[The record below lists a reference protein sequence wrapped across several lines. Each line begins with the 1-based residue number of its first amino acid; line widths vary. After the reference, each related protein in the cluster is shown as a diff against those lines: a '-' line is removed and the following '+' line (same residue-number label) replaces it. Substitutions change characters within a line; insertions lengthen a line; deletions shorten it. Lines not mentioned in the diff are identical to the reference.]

1 MVKATVAAPKMFVK
15 VDGARI
21 FPSSDLAAL
30 RGKKH
35 AALKESNGI
44 LITALDLGQTL
55 GLRQY
60 AKFDSLYG
68 NLGVNLTMHDS
79 EKLPTAKFSSRL
91 EIAVNFYAEL
101 CQAFGDKVA
110 VESPWVFIKPAAK
123 PKASGSRQLIES
135 NTRGVVTCEILAPL
149 GFVIDARI
157 VNKLES
163 ELKPSVI
170 TNLDASTRTATLW
183 DGLVAREVAFK
194 DLPHDWKVLAD
205 ITQQRYKAAECCDAS
220 EEVVS
225 ILAQCRMRLALNAA
239 FQLREDDLQGI
250 EVQTMPR
257 KGVFALAKFKAKE
270 LRLVPRSMAVWTS
283 PNKPTVPSNMGEVC
297 KHPKTGA
304 PIYGTI
310 GQNVGLKLDASTDRP
325 SIAPYWFVETT
336 TDASMANLEY
346 ASMAVAVSTSCKKG
360 DGDEVLMHVPV
371 LQNTKKVDIGD
382 ELLIHKPALTRIRDD
397 GDRPIPPP
405 PAPKRARGRGR
416 GK

>member
-1 MVKATVAAPKMFVK
+1 MYIQISCNDLLPFTPYVAAMVKATVAAPKMFVK

-257 KGVFALAKFKAKE
+257 KGGFGV
-270 LRLVPRSMAVWTS
+270 
-283 PNKPTVPSNMGEVC
+283 GEVQGE
-297 KHPKTGA
+297 GA
-304 PIYGTI
+304 E
-310 GQNVGLKLDASTDRP
+310 VGPAVHGCVDKPQQTDSP
-325 SIAPYWFVETT
+325 EQ
-336 TDASMANLEY
+336 
-346 ASMAVAVSTSCKKG
+346 
-360 DGDEVLMHVPV
+360 H
-371 LQNTKKVDIGD
+371 
-382 ELLIHKPALTRIRDD
+382 
-397 GDRPIPPP
+397 
-405 PAPKRARGRGR
+405 GRGMQTPKNGR
-416 GK
+416 PYLRHDRTKCRFEA